1 MSIMGQRA
9 LPRGTDNSWEEA
21 GSQPGPE
28 GSNLFASF
36 YGRGGKSQCADVE
49 EAIGKT
55 KRRLCRIE
63 GENAHARAVAWMDG
77 FMAGREHSKRAPI
90 TETTRRKRSK

>member
-9 LPRGTDNSWEEA
+9 VPRGTENTWEDA
-21 GSQPGPE
+21 GGQPGPE

-36 YGRGGKSQCADVE
+36 YGRDKTQCADVE

-63 GENAHARAVAWMDG
+63 GENAHVRAVAWMAG
-77 FMAGREHSKRAPI
+77 FVAGRDHSKRPPI
-90 TETTRRKRSK
+90 VETTRRKSK